1 MNYLILLFTILLGHF
16 SNAQSSSTFFVK
28 NKASDDI
35 KKVYYVGDKITLL
48 LNNSTNSNLKV
59 KGVINDISIDKI
71 KVDDKWIEVSSIRTI
86 ISHGFF
92 KTLIG
97 SAGLVISAA
106 VILINRKKP
115 AIGGG
120 ILTQGEKIALTV
132 YPIFSLSAAVLI
144 IPINYRRD
152 KFIFKTYLAP

>member
-16 SNAQSSSTFFVK
+16 SNAQSTSTFFVK
-28 NKASDDI
+28 NKASDEI

-48 LNNSTNSNLKV
+48 LNNSPNSNLKV
-59 KGVINDISIDKI
+59 KGVINEISIDKI

-97 SAGLVISAA
+97 SVGLAIGAV

-115 AIGGG
+115 DIGGG
-120 ILTQGEKIALTV
+120 MLTQEDIIVLKV

>member
-1 MNYLILLFTILLGHF
+1 MNYLILLFTILFYQF
-16 SNAQSSSTFFVK
+16 SNAQSTSTFFVT
-28 NKASDDI
+28 NKASNDI
-35 KKVYYVGDKITLL
+35 KKVYLIGDKITLL

-97 SAGLVISAA
+97 TAGLVISAA

-152 KFIFKTYLAP
+152 NFIFKTYLAP